1 LKAGAAVAAPGVLEA
16 VDIPVSIVAAA
27 HDHLVLNAADRE
39 AARRL
44 PQGSYCEIDAAFHEI
59 LMEADRVRDQVF
71 AAFDQ
76 LAAKVTSP
84 RA

>member
-1 LKAGAAVAAPGVLEA
+1 MLEA

-27 HDHLVLNAADRE
+27 HDHLVLNSADRD

-44 PQGSYCEIDAAFHEI
+44 PQGSYEELDGAFHEI
-59 LMEADRVRDQVF
+59 LMEADPVRDRVF

-76 LAAKVTSP
+76 LAA